1 MEGVDLPSHQHGI
14 NLDDVLWTRIQ
25 RLPEESRRFL
35 ETLAVAGQPVK
46 VGLAYAA
53 SDLMTAK
60 QQVVALLRSGRLV
73 RGTGPHLDDDI
84 ETYHDRIREVVFD
97 RLEPASRNHHHGRLA
112 VTLEAAGAAD
122 PETLAVHFHGAERVI
137 EAGRYYAEAADLAA
151 RALAFD
157 RAAKLYRKS
166 IELRPLPGNEGRQ
179 LRVRLA
185 ESLANAGC
193 CAEAADEYLSA
204 AETADT
210 AETDRARAPGGLP
223 VLRQRPDGC
232 RAQVMRT
239 VLGRVGMR
247 LPDSKLHA
255 LFMLLFNRFR
265 LARRGLSFQE
275 RDAAQIGED
284 ELTRIDLAWSVGT
297 GLASKNNLVGPAFQS
312 LNLLWALRAGEPHRI
327 ARALC
332 WEATQVSIDGIS
344 ATAARPSSCKRPKRS
359 LSNSTNLT

>member
-1 MEGVDLPSHQHGI
+1 MEGVDLPSHQPGI
-14 NLDDVLWTRIQ
+14 NLDDVLWRRIQ

-35 ETLAVAGQPVK
+35 ETLAVAGQPIK

-60 QQVVALLRSGRLV
+60 QQVVAWLRSGRLV
-73 RGTGPHLDDDI
+73 RGTGPRLDDDI
-84 ETYHDRIREVVFD
+84 ETYHDRIREVVFN
-97 RLEPASRNHHHGRLA
+97 RLEPPSRNHLHGRLA
-112 VTLEAAGAAD
+112 VTLEAAAAAD
-122 PETLAVHFHGAERVI
+122 PETLAVHFHGAERLT

-166 IELRPLPGNEGRQ
+166 IELRPLPGDEGRQ

-210 AETDRARAPGGLP
+210 AERIELERRAAFQYCASGQMDAGRK
-223 VLRQRPDGC
+223 
-232 RAQVMRT
+232 VMHT
-239 VLGRVGMR
+239 VLGRVGMQ
-247 LPDSKLHA
+247 LPDDKLRA

-265 LARRGLSFQE
+265 LKRRGLTFQE

-297 GLASKNNLVGPAFQS
+297 GLASKNILIGPAFQS
-312 LNLLWALRAGEPHRI
+312 LNLLLSLRRRAPSHRP
-327 ARALC
+327 RTLLGGHPGL
-332 WEATQVSIDGIS
+332 D
-344 ATAARPSSCKRPKRS
+344 
-359 LSNSTNLT
+359 